1 MKNTIVVGAVVLPLL
16 ASAGTSLENLE
27 GLSRQYT
34 RECFR
39 LTDLP
44 NKDLTQLDKALKVC
58 ELAQVYNR
66 ANSAL
71 NGSDKAFNDL
81 TWFCK
86 GVELSGLDRRLLACD
101 LAIELVKYYQK

>member
-1 MKNTIVVGAVVLPLL
+1 MKNIIVVGAVVLPLL
-16 ASAGTSLENLE
+16 ASANTSLENLE

-44 NKDLTQLDKALKVC
+44 NKDLTQLDKALEVC

-66 ANSAL
+66 ANSAIK
-71 NGSDKAFNDL
+71 GSGKAFNDL